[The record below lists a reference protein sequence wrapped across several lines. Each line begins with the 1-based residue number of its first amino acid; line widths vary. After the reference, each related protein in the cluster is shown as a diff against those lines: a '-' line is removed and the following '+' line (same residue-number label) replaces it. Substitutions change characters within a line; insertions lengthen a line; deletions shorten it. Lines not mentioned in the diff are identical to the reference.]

1 MPMRIVLLANRDIE
15 SALALNL
22 MLRRMHAQVVAIYLS
37 DHVGGAQPRPA
48 SMLDPLTFIE
58 QDCFNM
64 LAFPLLEHQGSS
76 PPRWLGFSAI
86 SQHYRIPLQPVHR
99 LKDAAVLDSLRATH
113 ADIFVSIRFGKIL
126 PDEVINMPVYGV
138 LNLHSG
144 LLPQYR
150 GVLATLRALLHGDR
164 EIGCTL
170 HRIDSP
176 GIDTGGIVAS
186 ARRAVDHTHSLLW
199 HILAL
204 YPLGVELI
212 SRALDDL
219 AQQKQLAYTSQDPSA
234 GAYYSFPDVAE
245 LQRFAS
251 LGWRLFDHEDIRQLL
266 IAFGVDSTSSTT
278 LDLEHYLR

>member
-1 MPMRIVLLANRDIE
+1 MPMRIVLLVNRDIE

-22 MLRRMHAQVVAIYLS
+22 LLRKMHAQVMAIYLS

-58 QDCFNM
+58 QDLFNL
-64 LAFPLLEHQGSS
+64 LAFPLLEQRGSS
-76 PPRWLGFSAI
+76 TPRWLGFSAI
-86 SQHYRIPLQPVHR
+86 SQHYRIPLHPVHR
-99 LKDAAVLDSLRATH
+99 LKDAVVLDSLRATR

-126 PDEVINMPVYGV
+126 PDEVINMPAHGV

-176 GIDTGGIVAS
+176 GIDVGGIVAS
-186 ARRAVDHTHSLLW
+186 ARRAVDPTHSLLW

-212 SRALDDL
+212 TQALDDL
-219 AQQKQLAYTSQDPSA
+219 TQQKQLAPASQDLSA

-245 LQRFAS
+245 LQRFAG

-266 IAFGVDSTSSTT
+266 IAFGVDSTSSVAF
-278 LDLEHYLR
+278 DLEHYLR

>member
-1 MPMRIVLLANRDIE
+1 MRIVLLANRDIE

-22 MLRRMHAQVVAIYLS
+22 LLRKMHAQVMAIYLS

-58 QDCFNM
+58 QDLFNM
-64 LAFPLLEHQGSS
+64 LAFPLLEQRGSS
-76 PPRWLGFSAI
+76 TPRWLGFPAL
-86 SQHYRIPLQPVHR
+86 SQHYRIPLHPVHR
-99 LKDAAVLDSLRATH
+99 LKDAAVLDSLRATQ

-126 PDEVINMPVYGV
+126 PDEVINIPAHGV

-176 GIDTGGIVAS
+176 GIDLGGIVAS
-186 ARRAVDHTHSLLW
+186 ARRAVDPTHSLLW

-212 SRALDDL
+212 TQALDSL
-219 AQQKQLAYTSQDPSA
+219 AQRQTLALTPQNPA
-234 GAYYSFPDVAE
+234 NGAYYSFPEEAE

-251 LGWRLFDHEDIRQLL
+251 LGWHLFDREDIRQLL
-266 IAFGVDSTSSTT
+266 IAFGVEPSSIAAH
-278 LDLEHYLR
+278 DLEHYLR